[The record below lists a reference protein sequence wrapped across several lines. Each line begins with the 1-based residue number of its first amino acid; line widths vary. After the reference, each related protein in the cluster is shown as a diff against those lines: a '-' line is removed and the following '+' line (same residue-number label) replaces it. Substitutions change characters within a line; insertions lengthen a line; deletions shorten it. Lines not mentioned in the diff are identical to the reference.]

1 MLAIVT
7 RDYFFASPMGVVAK
21 YCDKYVCL
29 WLCLPVSVCLSDC
42 EDITRSTRVI
52 VTKFFLCM
60 LPLFVARSS
69 SGMFTIGCIA
79 YCREGVFF
87 PTDNA
92 SSAGKGGWEC
102 TAWARCAIYDCLLV
116 SAVRL

>member
-1 MLAIVT
+1 MLAIVR
-7 RDYFFASPMGVVAK
+7 RDYFFTSPMGAVAK

-29 WLCLPVSVCLSDC
+29 WLCLSVSVCLTARISP
-42 EDITRSTRVI
+42 EAHARSLPD
-52 VTKFFLCM
+52 FLCM
-60 LPLFVARSS
+60 LSLFVAWSS
-69 SGMFTIGCIA
+69 CGMFTIGCIA

-87 PTDNA
+87 PIDNV